1 MKKIALLTTVFCLAS
16 GSAFANIAADNQ
28 LDSSQ
33 PLEKVAP
40 YPKAEDGF
48 KRQVIYLPK
57 LDNEDNAKVEL
68 ILGKT
73 MEVDC
78 NRHSLG
84 GKLEEKTL
92 EGWGYNYYVL
102 SDVSGPI
109 STMMACPDGAKQSK
123 LVTVRINPANQ
134 LQRYN
139 SKLPIVVYAP
149 QDIQVKYRVWNA
161 SETAQDAVNK

>member
-1 MKKIALLTTVFCLAS
+1 VKKLALLTSAFCLVS
-16 GSAFANIAADNQ
+16 GTAFAAAMDTP
-28 LDSSQ
+28 LDSTQ

-40 YPKAEDGF
+40 YPKAEEGF

-57 LDNEDNAKVEL
+57 LENEDNAKVEL
-68 ILGKT
+68 IMGKM

-78 NRHSLG
+78 NMHSLG
-84 GKLEEKTL
+84 GMLTEKTL

-102 SDVSGPI
+102 DEVKGPM
-109 STMMACPDGAKQSK
+109 STMMACADNTKQNK
-123 LVTVRINPANQ
+123 FVTVRSNPANQ

-161 SETAQDAVNK
+161 AETTEDAMNK

>member
-1 MKKIALLTTVFCLAS
+1 MNKLTLLTSAFCLMS
-16 GSAFANIAADNQ
+16 GVAFATTMDNQ
-28 LDSSQ
+28 LDPTQ
-33 PLEKVAP
+33 PLDKVAP

-57 LDNEDNAKVEL
+57 LDDENNAKVEL

-84 GKLEEKTL
+84 GNLEEKTL

-102 SDVSGPI
+102 SDVKGPM
-109 STMMACPDGAKQSK
+109 STMMACPDNAKQNKFITIRS
-123 LVTVRINPANQ
+123 NPANQ
-134 LQRYN
+134 LQ
-139 SKLPIVVYAP
+139 
-149 QDIQVKYRVWNA
+149 Q
-161 SETAQDAVNK
+161 